1 MKKTR
6 KKHIII
12 GAGTFLFLWVF
23 FAFIKQPSTST
34 GYELTMTFDNANGLK
49 KGADIRLSGMKIG
62 SVASKKINED
72 YQAVIT
78 ANIENTLLPD
88 DSIAFVQT
96 DGLFGG
102 KYIQIGI
109 GASED
114 NFEDGDEVEYT
125 QGSAD
130 IEALAREIIRRIK
143 KN

>member
-1 MKKTR
+1 MKKER

-23 FAFIKQPSTST
+23 FAFVNQPSTSS
-34 GYELTMTFDNANGLK
+34 GYELIMTFDNANGLK
-49 KGADIRLSGMKIG
+49 KGDDIRLSGMKIG
-62 SVASKKINED
+62 NVISKEINED

-78 ANIENTLLPD
+78 ANVENTLLPN
-88 DSIAFVQT
+88 DSIAFIQT

-102 KYIQIGI
+102 KYIQMGV

-114 NFEDGDEVEYT
+114 NFVDDDEVEYT

-130 IEALAREIIRRIK
+130 IEALAREIIKRIK
-143 KN
+143 KK

>member
-1 MKKTR
+1 MKKER

-12 GAGTFLFLWVF
+12 GACTFLFLWVF
-23 FAFIKQPSTST
+23 FAFIKQPSNSS
-34 GYELTMTFDNANGLK
+34 GYNLIMTFDNANGVK
-49 KGADIRLSGMKIG
+49 KGADIRLNGLKIG
-62 SVASKKINED
+62 NVINKEINED
-72 YQAVIT
+72 YQAIIT

-96 DGLFGG
+96 DGLLGG

-109 GASED
+109 GASEE

-143 KN
+143 KK

>member
-1 MKKTR
+1 MKKER

-12 GAGTFLFLWVF
+12 GAVTFLFSWIF
-23 FAFIKQPSTST
+23 FAIIKQPSSVG
-34 GYELTMTFDNANGLK
+34 GYNLIMVFDKADGIK
-49 KGADIRLSGMKIG
+49 KGADIRLNGLKIG
-62 SVASKKINED
+62 EVVQKEINED

-78 ANIENTLLPD
+78 SEIKNTLLPD

-96 DGLFGG
+96 DGLFGN

-114 NFEDGDEVEYT
+114 NYEDGDEVEYT

-130 IEALAREIIRRIK
+130 IEGLSREVISRIK
-143 KN
+143 KK